1 MFVPR
6 WILGITLVLLLLGG
20 SWTVALG
27 TGRNPLPFPD
37 ANYAVFTTPSPEAQI
52 AMVEL
57 MRAHGIAPRY
67 RADGEGVDRVILW
80 DGTIINR
87 PHPDFMERL
96 GNPYAAIGL
105 VSSDPPG
112 AAAAAVRFL
121 RERGFQAQMIEGAEP
136 GLPIVFV
143 TTDALSG
150 SAIVF
155 RKHVLRM
162 GSRPARW
169 EDPR

>member
-6 WILGITLVLLLLGG
+6 WLLALLTLSFILLS
-20 SWTVALG
+20 SWSVGVARG
-27 TGRNPLPFPD
+27 ANPLPFPD
-37 ANYAVFTTPSPEAQI
+37 SNYAVFTTPSPEAHLAI
-52 AMVEL
+52 VEL
-57 MRAHGIAPRY
+57 MREQGIPPRF
-67 RADGEGVDRVILW
+67 RADGEGVERAILR

-87 PHPDFMERL
+87 PHPEMMERL

-105 VSSDPPG
+105 VTSDPPR
-112 AAAAAVRFL
+112 AAAEAVRFL
-121 RERGFQAQMIEGAEP
+121 RGRGFQAQMIEGAEP

-162 GSRPARW
+162 GPRPGRW
-169 EDPR
+169 EDHP